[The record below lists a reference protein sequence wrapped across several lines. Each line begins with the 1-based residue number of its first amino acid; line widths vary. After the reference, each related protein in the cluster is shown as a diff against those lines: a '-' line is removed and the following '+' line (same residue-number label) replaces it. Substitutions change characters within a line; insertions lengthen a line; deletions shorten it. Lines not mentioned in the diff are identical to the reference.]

1 MSHIKK
7 LTQILVFNSGYI
19 KYDSFALLLIIEMP
33 ENSEDCKIENHITS
47 SDNQF
52 LAQVQSEVG
61 VSDKVRQRTS
71 PLVEKN
77 PQLEIDDYAKLTKV
91 RYFMVCESC
100 LWCAS
105 YIKNQTTFTKCPLCH
120 NGKIDCMP
128 IGEDENYLFDY
139 SHSKGVELKFA
150 NNIRC

>member
-1 MSHIKK
+1 
-7 LTQILVFNSGYI
+7 
-19 KYDSFALLLIIEMP
+19 MP
-33 ENSEDCKIENHITS
+33 ENSEDCKIKNHITS
-47 SDNQF
+47 SDSQF
-52 LAQVQSEVG
+52 LAQIQSEVG
-61 VSDKVRQRTS
+61 VSDKVIQRTS

-77 PQLEIDDYAKLTKV
+77 PQLDINNYAKLTKV
-91 RYFMVCESC
+91 RYFMICESC

-120 NGKIDCMP
+120 NGIIDCMP

-139 SHSKGVELKFA
+139 SYSKGVELKFA

>member
-1 MSHIKK
+1 
-7 LTQILVFNSGYI
+7 
-19 KYDSFALLLIIEMP
+19 MP
-33 ENSEDCKIENHITS
+33 ENSEDCNIKNLITS
-47 SDNQF
+47 SDSQY

-61 VSDKVRQRTS
+61 VSDKVREGTS
-71 PLVEKN
+71 PLVKIN
-77 PQLEIDDYAKLTKV
+77 PQLEIDNYAKLKKV
-91 RYFMVCESC
+91 RYFLICESC

-105 YIKNQTTFTKCPLCH
+105 YFKNQTTFTKCPLCQK
-120 NGKIDCMP
+120 GKIDWMP

>member
-7 LTQILVFNSGYI
+7 LTQILVFNSCCI
-19 KYDSFALLLIIEMP
+19 KYDSFALLLIIDMP

-120 NGKIDCMP
+120 NGKIDGMP